1 MGHHILLAHHV
12 HSADDFQVVDRA
24 IGILLKGE
32 GDASR
37 FLQSEKYAAVRSS
50 ALADPPSESE
60 VYFKNIKLSVIPP
73 KSPQIK
79 ESTVTLSWMNN
90 EPESPNNTKNVGSKH
105 WYSENFGL
113 EPDQKEDSIA
123 WHYTL

>member
-1 MGHHILLAHHV
+1 MLLAHHV
-12 HSADDFQVVDRA
+12 RSADDFQVVDKA
-24 IGILLKGE
+24 IGLLLKGE

-50 ALADPPSESE
+50 ALADPPSESD
-60 VYFKNIKLSVIPP
+60 VYFKNLKLSAIPS
-73 KSPQIK
+73 KNSLVK

-90 EPESPNNTKNVGSKH
+90 EPDSPSNTKNVGSKH
-105 WYSENFGL
+105 WFSETFGL
-113 EPDQKEDSIA
+113 EPDKTEDSIA

>member
-1 MGHHILLAHHV
+1 MGHILLAHHV
-12 HSADDFQVVDRA
+12 RSADDFQVVDKA
-24 IGILLKGE
+24 IGVLLKGE

-50 ALADPPSESE
+50 ALADPPSESD
-60 VYFKNIKLSVIPP
+60 VYFKNLKLSVIPS
-73 KSPQIK
+73 KNSLVK

-90 EPESPNNTKNVGSKH
+90 SEPESPNKTKIVGSKH
-105 WYSENFGL
+105 WFSEEFGL
-113 EPDQKEDSIA
+113 EPDRAEELIA